1 MRLGP
6 QVKGLHLLQG
16 FLKSDGACSLTPEQT
31 LSSGNTWAS
40 TFQATCWVNPHWPT
54 RAASASSPMWY
65 RWPPLP
71 YLLPLSGG
79 SWLPT
84 LNWTWL
90 SRLDTSWSSAPRK
103 RSRKESGLW
112 SSWCKCL
119 ALQARSEMMRRDNLE
134 GYRWAARAQWKEA
147 EAPSQRVGQGQ

>member
-90 SRLDTSWSSAPRK
+90 SRLDTSELPLLPLYSPN
-103 RSRKESGLW
+103 
-112 SSWCKCL
+112 
-119 ALQARSEMMRRDNLE
+119 LQPHPHHHFFLRLIFFLPLSPYSQAE
-134 GYRWAARAQWKEA
+134 GRNQSLTWWD
-147 EAPSQRVGQGQ
+147 PGW